1 MDGKEIRSGT
11 HILAT
16 HRYKKNPDSPVGNEQ
31 DLNQGNT
38 LVYSMQHDEN
48 ELRSLEEDGNGQVGY
63 VPVAYHINIIDKT
76 IQEEEDQSIRTLKE
90 E

>member
-1 MDGKEIRSGT
+1 MDGKGIRSGT

-31 DLNQGNT
+31 DFQQGDT
-38 LVYSMQHDEN
+38 LVYSMEHDEN
-48 ELRSLEEDGNGQVGY
+48 ELRWLEEDGKGQVGY
-63 VPVAYHINIIDKT
+63 VPVAYHIIIIDKT
-76 IQEEEDQSIRTLKE
+76 LQEEENQEIRTLKE